1 MFYHTPSNFTLELE
15 AGLAQ
20 HSSVAKRFVQKRTG
34 HKLTD
39 LAGMALDIAKRAGY
53 SAETVQEVMQ
63 IVSKAGIT
71 TSTGITNYSLDLGLM
86 GLYPNE
92 VPFLELVPRKTS
104 HKGDV
109 MTHWKT
115 ITNPDQFNVSMGT
128 AEGQRTGSITPI
140 VNLVS
145 RAYATLGKESNYT
158 FEAEE
163 AAEGFD
169 NLPSQDAIQL
179 LSAFRIGESKVA
191 AYGNATNTLGT
202 AATPTATAA
211 TLAGATLPAATYVV
225 RAVPLS
231 YEGLQFASISGGVL
245 TTFTRNNN
253 DGSTTT
259 VAGGSGIASAASTG
273 VAVTLGQALTA
284 VAAPTTNAY
293 AYAWYIGTTA
303 GNAVLAGFSTLPSF
317 VFTAAAAGTQTAAS
331 ITVDNSVNALIY
343 DGLATQI
350 AANGIGT
357 PAVNFNVGALTSD
370 GAGGVLQF
378 TAAFVYLAETYKLS
392 PDVLVCGYGVKQAI
406 LQAVFGSTGPVF
418 RVDMASGTT
427 VTAGQ
432 DVDFLLNPYTGQKV
446 KIVVD
451 PWAPTNFAFC
461 FSTKLP
467 YKLPDVPM
475 PFWIETRMRDYY
487 QIDWPVTTRNKYFGI
502 YYSGV
507 MKVPAPFAGAVFGG
521 IVVPSTLV
529 VG

>member
-1 MFYHTPSNFTLELE
+1 MFHFPSNNLNFEIE
-15 AGLAQ
+15 AQLAA
-20 HSSVAKRFVQKRTG
+20 HSRVAKRSIRKSAG
-34 HKLTD
+34 HVAK
-39 LAGMALDIAKRAGY
+39 DIAG
-53 SAETVQEVMQ
+53 EIQD
-63 IVSKAGIT
+63 IISKAGIT

-92 VPFLELVPRKTS
+92 VPFLDLVPRKIS

-115 ITNPDQFNVSMGT
+115 ITNPDQFNVSMGV
-128 AEGQRTGSITPI
+128 AEGQRTGSISPV
-140 VNLVS
+140 VNVVS

-179 LSAFRIGESKVA
+179 LSAFRIGESKVS
-191 AYGNATNTLGT
+191 AYGNATNALGT
-202 AATPTATAA
+202 ANTPVGTGST
-211 TLAGATLPAATYVV
+211 TSGALPAATYVIRV
-225 RAVPLS
+225 VPLT
-231 YEGLQFASISGGVL
+231 YEGLQYATIANGVA
-245 TTFTRNNN
+245 TTITRNNN
-253 DGSTTT
+253 DGTSTT
-259 VAGGSGIASAASTG
+259 VAGGSGIASAASAG
-273 VAVTLGQALTA
+273 VTLASAGNIAAT
-284 VAAPTTNAY
+284 VAPTTNAY
-293 AYAWYIGTTA
+293 AYAWYIGTSSA
-303 GNAVLAGFSTLPSF
+303 NAVLAGFSTLPSF
-317 VFTAAAAGTQTAAS
+317 TFTAAATGTQTAAS

-350 AANGIGT
+350 AAANAGT
-357 PAVNFNVGALTSD
+357 PTVNLNVGSLTSD
-370 GAGGVLQF
+370 GAGGISQF

-392 PDVLVCGYGVKQAI
+392 IDVLVVGYGVKQAI
-406 LQAVFGSTGPVF
+406 LQAVFGSTGPVY
-418 RVDMASGTT
+418 RIDTASGSTI
-427 VTAGQ
+427 TAGN
-432 DVDFLLNPYTGQKV
+432 DVDELLNPYTGQKI

-451 PWAPTNFAFC
+451 PWAPTNFAFG
-461 FSTKLP
+461 FATRLP

-507 MKVPAPFAGAVFGG
+507 MKVPAPFAGVVFGG
-521 IVVPSTLV
+521 IVTPSLLV

>member
-1 MFYHTPSNFTLELE
+1 MFHYKSSNLNYEIE
-15 AGLAQ
+15 AQLAA
-20 HSSVAKRFVQKRTG
+20 HSRVAKRSIRKSAG
-34 HKLTD
+34 HTVR
-39 LAGMALDIAKRAGY
+39 DIAG
-53 SAETVQEVMQ
+53 EIQD

-71 TSTGITNYSLDLGLM
+71 TATGITNFSLDLGLL

-92 VPFLELVPRKTS
+92 VPFLDLVPRKIS
-104 HKGDV
+104 HKGDI

-115 ITNPDQFNVSMGT
+115 ITNPDQFNVAMGV

-169 NLPSQDAIQL
+169 NLPSQDAVQL

-191 AYGNATNTLGT
+191 AYGNATNALGT
-202 AATPTATAA
+202 ANTPSGTATG
-211 TLAGATLPAATYVV
+211 TGATLPAGTYVIRV
-225 RAVPLS
+225 VALS
-231 YEGLQFASISGGVL
+231 YEGLQSATIANGVQ
-245 TTFTRNNN
+245 TTFTRSNN

-259 VAGGSGIASAASTG
+259 IAGGSGIASAASASVTN
-273 VAVTLGQALTA
+273 TLGQAI
-284 VAAPTTNAY
+284 VATVAPTANAY
-293 AYAWYIGTTA
+293 GYAWYIGTTA
-303 GNAVLAGFSTLPSF
+303 ANAVLAGFSTLPT
-317 VFTAAAAGTQTAAS
+317 FTFAAAAAGTQTAAS
-331 ITVDNSVNALIY
+331 ITVDNSVNPLIY

-350 AANGIGT
+350 AAAGVGT
-357 PAVNFNVGALTSD
+357 PGVNFNVGALTSD
-370 GAGGVLQF
+370 GAGGVSQF
-378 TAAFVYLAETYKLS
+378 TAAFVFLAETFKLS

-418 RVDMASGTT
+418 RVDMQSGTT

-467 YKLPDVPM
+467 YKLPDVPQ

-487 QIDWPVTTRNKYFGI
+487 QIDWPVTTRNKFFGI

-521 IVVPSTLV
+521 IVTPSNLV